1 MSKNELV
8 IVGKYN
14 LYIWVNR
21 EREKVC
27 VCIYFQNAKTIRE

>member
-14 LYIWVNR
+14 VHTWVNR
-21 EREKVC
+21 ERVC
-27 VCIYFQNAKTIRE
+27 VCIYFQNAKTVRE